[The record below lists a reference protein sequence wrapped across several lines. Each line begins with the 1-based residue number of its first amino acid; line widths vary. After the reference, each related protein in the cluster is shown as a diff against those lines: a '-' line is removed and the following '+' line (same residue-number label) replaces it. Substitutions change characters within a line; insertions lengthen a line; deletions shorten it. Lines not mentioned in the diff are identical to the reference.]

1 MGEIYYQLFRLSFQK
16 CLCMAFQGSRV
27 TFDLAACNLSTLSA
41 RGGSHA
47 R

>member
-1 MGEIYYQLFRLSFQK
+1 MGETHYQLFRRSFQK

-27 TFDLAACNLSTLSA
+27 TSDLSACNLSTLNA